1 MKKQWI
7 ERKVPKY
14 STIAY
19 LLHYSYFNEYP
30 KNKEK
35 FIWGIS
41 SKYEEFR
48 DREISALVTSFIYD
62 GSQKS
67 IKAVMEVDVMF
78 KGSPLKWLAKKQH
91 CSMILETDQDK
102 VIYGKIDTKALYY
115 FFCDVYTLYSQYGS
129 IYKRFQACTFD
140 TLEENMETTFSML
153 SPFKGK
159 SFEAS
164 NKRNM
169 FMFLMAHCY
178 NDYNV
183 DEHQLVAPLFETQLV
198 TCRTM
203 GLISEKGKLDR
214 NTAVELTDNL
224 RWFSEQHPLTFW
236 VGIFAYQDAVR
247 TKDKM
252 VAKLHKMKLTRRKF
266 NKR

>member
-1 MKKQWI
+1 
-7 ERKVPKY
+7 
-14 STIAY
+14 
-19 LLHYSYFNEYP
+19 
-30 KNKEK
+30 
-35 FIWGIS
+35 
-41 SKYEEFR
+41 
-48 DREISALVTSFIYD
+48 
-62 GSQKS
+62 
-67 IKAVMEVDVMF
+67 
-78 KGSPLKWLAKKQH
+78 
-91 CSMILETDQDK
+91 
-102 VIYGKIDTKALYY
+102 
-115 FFCDVYTLYSQYGS
+115 VYTLYSQYGS
-129 IYKRFQACTFD
+129 IYKRFQACAFD
-140 TLEENMETTFSML
+140 TLEENLETTFSML

-164 NKRNM
+164 NRRNM

-178 NDYNV
+178 NDYKV
-183 DEHQLVAPLFETQLV
+183 DEHQLVAPLFEMQLA

-203 GLISEKGKLDR
+203 GLISEKVKLDR

-252 VAKLHKMKLTRRKF
+252 VSKLHKMKLIRRKF